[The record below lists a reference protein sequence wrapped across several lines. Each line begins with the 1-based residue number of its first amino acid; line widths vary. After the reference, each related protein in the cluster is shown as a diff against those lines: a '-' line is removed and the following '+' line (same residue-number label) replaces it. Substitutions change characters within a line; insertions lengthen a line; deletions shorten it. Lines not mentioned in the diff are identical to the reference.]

1 MTDTLALFHAF
12 VRVVEAGSFTRVAR
26 EQNASQPTVSRQVAA
41 LEEHLG
47 TRLFTRTTRKL
58 TLTDDGRSF
67 YERAKLAIEA
77 VGEAEETVGRRRAR
91 PSGALRLACPVTFG
105 RLRIIPHL
113 KEFLSRYPDVTIDL
127 VMNDAKADLVEE
139 GIDLAIRSGE
149 VQDAS
154 LIARR
159 IGTTHRVVVAAP
171 SYLRGRTLPSQPG
184 DLAAHDCITYSQ
196 GSAGAVW
203 HFSGPDGP
211 VSVEVNGSV
220 RTRNSEGIREAVLS
234 GLGIGFA
241 PIWHFTNEI
250 ETGRLKVLLDGY
262 EPRPEP
268 IHAIY
273 PSKRFV
279 PQKTRVMIDF
289 LEQRFAMD
297 PTVNPKV
304 NLKADLVAG
313 PRQELK
319 PPRGR

>member
-1 MTDTLALFHAF
+1 MTDTLSLFRAF
-12 VRVVEAGSFTRVAR
+12 VRVVEAGSFTRVAQ
-26 EQNASQPTVSRQVAA
+26 EQNSSQPTVSRQVAA

-77 VGEAEETVGRRRAR
+77 VSEAEDTVGRRRSR
-91 PSGALRLACPVTFG
+91 PSGALRLGIPVTFG

-139 GIDLAIRSGE
+139 GIDLAIRSGD
-149 VQDAS
+149 VQDTT

-159 IGTTHRVVVAAP
+159 IGATHRVVVAAP
-171 SYLRGRTLPSQPG
+171 SYLRGKALPAHPG
-184 DLAAHDCITYSQ
+184 DLAAHDCITFTQ
-196 GSAGAVW
+196 GGAGAVW
-203 HFSGPDGP
+203 HFLGPDGP
-211 VSVEVNGSV
+211 VSVEARGPV
-220 RTRNSEGIREAVLS
+220 RTLNSEGIRAAVMS

-241 PIWHFTNEI
+241 PIWHFTDEI
-250 ETGRLKVLLDGY
+250 ETGRLKVLLDKY

-273 PSKRFV
+273 PSRRFV

-297 PTVNPKV
+297 PTINPRK
-304 NLKADLVAG
+304 D
-313 PRQELK
+313 
-319 PPRGR
+319 